1 MANCDPQDARL
12 ELERETAGRVTAL
25 LARAERRFGV
35 RIAPPQ
41 IRFDLRGRAAG
52 QFRSRDGRHCEL
64 RFNGELMLRHGER
77 FLDRTVPHETAHL
90 VAFRLHGPRVR
101 PHGTEWQDIMRL
113 FGVVPERCHDYDV
126 GGLQTRRLRRYLYQC
141 ACRSHQLSSIRH
153 HRVLRGQIY
162 LCRSCGAEL
171 RPAST
176 VPSPDGD

>member
-1 MANCDPQDARL
+1 MANHDRQDGRVA
-12 ELERETAGRVTAL
+12 LERLATGRVTEL
-25 LARAERRFGV
+25 LMRAERRFGV
-35 RIAPPQ
+35 AIAPAQ

-113 FGVVPERCHDYDV
+113 FGAAPERCHDYDV
-126 GGLQTRRLRRYLYQC
+126 GGLQTRRLRRYPYQC

-153 HRVLRGQIY
+153 QRVLRGQIY
-162 LCRSCGAEL
+162 LCRSCGAVL
-171 RPAST
+171 RPAT
-176 VPSPDGD
+176 TDPSPDRH